1 MSKSV
6 LLNIDQINISI
17 GCLSRYIDRYCA
29 AVYLVGYTNSVTV
42 RDPLKSVVG
51 IVIVIIVVVV
61 VIGRRQTK
69 AAPAYYVC
77 VFIPHVYTWSFRS
90 NLYVHVHISN

>member
-17 GCLSRYIDRYCA
+17 GCLFRYIDRYCA

-51 IVIVIIVVVV
+51 IVIMVVVVV